1 MLHQAK
7 LRPSIVGN
15 CFIRKKMQREKCFSP
30 SLLLLLPLVFLSP
43 KSSHLQSSLL
53 RTFLIRR
60 AHNRF
65 TLPFIINVERIT
77 LLQGGKLGSILDCC
91 CCYCSFAVWWRCAL
105 ADSGCQRG
113 THCCCYYE
121 SSRQGPWQQ
130 WSAFAK
136 LVILFWSHSLSIL
149 LREPVLEIFTIS
161 SHSLSRRKCHSQ
173 SYGGGCLVSAERWII
188 WLSLG
193 FVN

>member
-1 MLHQAK
+1 
-7 LRPSIVGN
+7 
-15 CFIRKKMQREKCFSP
+15 MQREKCFSP
-30 SLLLLLPLVFLSP
+30 SLLLLPSLVFLSP

-136 LVILFWSHSLSIL
+136 LVILFLVPLALNLAAWTCSWDFYDFLSLSIS
-149 LREPVLEIFTIS
+149 PQMP
-161 SHSLSRRKCHSQ
+161 Q
-173 SYGGGCLVSAERWII
+173 SII
-188 WLSLG
+188 WWWLSCLG
-193 FVN
+193 GKVD